1 MINIR
6 IVCVGNLKEKY
17 WTDACNEYKKRLQ
30 KFCKLSII
38 ELAEQNKYQD
48 IEKILQ
54 SEGTEIL
61 SSLAGKNFLLDV
73 KGREVSSEDLAKR
86 IEFLSQQISTIT
98 FIIGGSYG
106 VSEEVKK
113 SVDERISLGKITLPH
128 NLARVVLLEQIY
140 RAFMINS
147 GSKYHK

>member
-6 IVCVGNLKEKY
+6 LVCVGNLKEKY

-30 KFCKLSII
+30 KFCKLSVI

-48 IEKILQ
+48 TAKILQ

-61 SSLAGKNFLLDV
+61 SNLAGKNILLDV
-73 KGREVSSEDLAKR
+73 KGREVSSEDLAKK
-86 IEFLSQQISTIT
+86 IELLSQQISTLT

-113 SVDERISLGKITLPH
+113 SVDERISFGKITLPH

>member
-6 IVCVGNLKEKY
+6 LICVGNLKEKY
-17 WTDACNEYKKRLQ
+17 WTDACGEYIKRLQ

-48 IEKILQ
+48 TSKILQ
-54 SEGTEIL
+54 SEGNEIL
-61 SSLAGKNFLLDV
+61 SNFAGKNILLDV
-73 KGREVSSEDLAKR
+73 KGKEVSSEELAKM
-86 IEFLSQQISTIT
+86 IEVLAQTTSMVT
-98 FIIGGSYG
+98 FVIGGSYG

-113 SVDERISLGKITLPH
+113 RVDEKISLGKITLPH

>member
-6 IVCVGNLKEKY
+6 LICVGNLKEKY
-17 WTDACNEYKKRLQ
+17 WTDACGEYIKRLQ

-48 IEKILQ
+48 TSKILQ
-54 SEGTEIL
+54 SEGNEIL
-61 SSLAGKNFLLDV
+61 SNFAGKNILLDV
-73 KGREVSSEDLAKR
+73 KGKEVSSEELAKM
-86 IEFLSQQISTIT
+86 IEVLAQTTSMVT

-113 SVDERISLGKITLPH
+113 RVDEKISLGKITLPH